1 MQIKADYTQQFD
13 TKRGLVFVPDLI
25 IDGTKTSI
33 KNAQQY
39 DTKSEAISEAESVIK
54 RYLENKNPTKKTVE
68 GLGDFN
74 ESSESNAKASASL
87 RVKMESIRL
96 TIDTMTDNQYGDWIE
111 SLEFDE
117 FLELASLSSKY
128 QD

>member
-13 TKRGLVFVPDLI
+13 TKRGLVFVPGLI

-54 RYLENKNPTKKTVE
+54 RHLEDKNPPQKTVE
-68 GLGDFN
+68 DQRDFN
-74 ESSESNAKASASL
+74 EPNEKAAASL

-96 TIDTMTDNQYGDWIE
+96 TIDTMTNDQYGDWIE

>member
-13 TKRGLVFVPDLI
+13 TKRGLVFVPGLI

-54 RYLENKNPTKKTVE
+54 RHHEDKNPLQKTVE
-68 GLGDFN
+68 DQRDFN
-74 ESSESNAKASASL
+74 EPNEKAAASL

-96 TIDTMTDNQYGDWIE
+96 TIDTMTDAQYGDWIE